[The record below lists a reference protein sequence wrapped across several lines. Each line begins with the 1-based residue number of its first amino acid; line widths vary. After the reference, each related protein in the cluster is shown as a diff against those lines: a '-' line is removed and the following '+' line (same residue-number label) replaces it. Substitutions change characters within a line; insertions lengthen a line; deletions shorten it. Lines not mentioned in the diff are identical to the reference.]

1 MDLVVLNLVVGGG
14 GGVFA
19 LLKLS
24 FATPL
29 YLGLKCGLEA
39 FACLRERVT
48 RWWRLQP
55 HDCRGLDQ
63 LVSAEL
69 GFEALNCP
77 HRFARLVLTA
87 AAFLEATGAE
97 HTPDSLNCGA
107 IPLHF
112 LAEHRVVRCRR
123 PDGEAHCHRRRR
135 RFRRGGLFVLGRR
148 GHGTPLTPHGCTG
161 AKSRRALRGRLE
173 VCSADFSLV
182 ACFAFLAQVGGN
194 PVAVRTFNV
203 DVCSVVVGPTTD
215 TAGGA
220 AIGYPLFDDHLTHAS
235 AHTES
240 LWLMR
245 WAREGRVERVPC
257 DFDMTALLRV
267 ERG

>member
-1 MDLVVLNLVVGGG
+1 MTAAVLT
-14 GGVFA
+14 
-19 LLKLS
+19 S
-24 FATPL
+24 S
-29 YLGLKCGLEA
+29 
-39 FACLRERVT
+39 
-48 RWWRLQP
+48 
-55 HDCRGLDQ
+55 
-63 LVSAEL
+63 SAEL
-69 GFEALNCP
+69 GFEALNCL
-77 HRFARLVLTA
+77 HRFTRLVLTA

-215 TAGGA
+215 TAGGRYRLSFIRRSPHTPA
-220 AIGYPLFDDHLTHAS
+220 LLVSMAHALG
-235 AHTES
+235 E
-240 LWLMR
+240 
-245 WAREGRVERVPC
+245 EGRVERV
-257 DFDMTALLRV
+257 RV
-267 ERG
+267 IST